1 MRLLLFTLLF
11 STTLSI
17 QCHSLL
23 PVNNKQELEHL
34 RANVTQLF
42 DSIET
47 QMQHL
52 QQMAN
57 SINTQ
62 GRTLTVKEIEVN
74 SRIDALQQ
82 QLNTWQ
88 EKMELTNTLIE
99 TTNPKVQDQIKAYQ
113 KLNQEITILQQSIHA
128 LKSSL

>member
-1 MRLLLFTLLF
+1 
-11 STTLSI
+11 
-17 QCHSLL
+17 
-23 PVNNKQELEHL
+23 VNNKQELEHL

-128 LKSSL
+128 LQSSL

>member
-1 MRLLLFTLLF
+1 MRLLLFILLF

-23 PVNNKQELEHL
+23 PANDKQELEHIK
-34 RANVTQLF
+34 ANTTQLS
-42 DSIET
+42 DSIDS

-52 QQMAN
+52 QQIAN
-57 SINTQ
+57 SINIQ
-62 GRTLTVKEIEVN
+62 GRTLTVKEIEIN

-88 EKMELTNTLIE
+88 EKMELTRTLIE
-99 TTNPKVQDQIKAYQ
+99 TTNPKVQDQIKAYR
-113 KLNQEITILQQSIHA
+113 KLNQEIITLQQSIHV
-128 LKSSL
+128 LQLSL